1 MAKLIISLLLSF
13 FYLLAN
19 SQNIKAS
26 EVSGQWVL
34 NKHTITLNGKPVN
47 KMDAKR
53 ISIYV
58 FSVNGT
64 YRLTEKEMNSS
75 KTYIT
80 KGKWKVIANGKKI
93 HLYNNIDAPHERGV
107 EIADNDLIVEYLGG
121 QYYLTYTYGDTIFPP
136 NTDYWKRAN

>member
-1 MAKLIISLLLSF
+1 MAKLIISLLLSS
-13 FYLLAN
+13 FYLSAN

-34 NKHTITLNGKPVN
+34 SKHTITLNGKLVN

-53 ISIYV
+53 ISMYV
-58 FSVNGT
+58 FLVNGT
-64 YRLTEKEMNSS
+64 YRLTEEEKNSS

-121 QYYLTYTYGDTIFPP
+121 EYYLTYTYGDTIFPP